1 MSVEQLDH
9 LYEQVLTGMEKAVNR
24 LASQVSPPQRVRF
37 KESFVFRHVEKSIEQ
52 AIVQKL
58 ARMVSTLHAARLLLD
73 HGFVQEQG
81 ALQRVLDEI
90 LDDIMFLTLGVIS
103 NQLTP
108 LHKKYLEA
116 FFEEE
121 FDDED
126 PIKSTQKR
134 PMILRRKIHAYNSR
148 AMGTEKPQSQ
158 VREVLRT
165 ISKAYSGYVHAA
177 SPHIMEMCVGDPPR
191 FLMRGMANTRRQDD
205 SRKDL
210 WNYFYRGTMACGLAA
225 MALRDAALASETI
238 QFVHKFDRIG
248 CTVHST
254 FSGQNSVLAK
264 INPPHPSN
272 RPIRPPWQGPSR
284 PRPSTETPAPCWPD
298 HPRRSLAASFSSS
311 FG

>member
-9 LYEQVLTGMEKAVNR
+9 LYEQVLPEMEKAVNR
-24 LASQVSPPQRVRF
+24 LASQVPPAQRVTF

-58 ARMVSTLHAARLLLD
+58 ARMVSTLHAARLLLS

-90 LDDIMFLTLGVIS
+90 LDDIMFLTLGVIH
-103 NQLTP
+103 NKQTP

-126 PIKSTQKR
+126 PIKATQKR
-134 PMILRRKIHAYNSR
+134 PMIFRKKIHAYNSQ
-148 AMGTEKPQSQ
+148 AMGTEKRQSQ
-158 VREVLRT
+158 EVKEVLRT

-191 FLMRGMANTRRQDD
+191 FLMRGMANTRRQDE
-205 SRKDL
+205 SRRDL
-210 WNYFYRGTMACGLAA
+210 RNYFYRGSMACGFAA
-225 MALRDAALASETI
+225 MALRDTGLFNEII
-238 QFVHKFDRIG
+238 QFVKKFDRIG
-248 CTVHST
+248 
-254 FSGQNSVLAK
+254 
-264 INPPHPSN
+264 
-272 RPIRPPWQGPSR
+272 
-284 PRPSTETPAPCWPD
+284 
-298 HPRRSLAASFSSS
+298 
-311 FG
+311 